1 MADAKTKARVEKLRE
16 LVNHHNYRYY
26 VLDSPEISDA
36 EFDRLFDELAELEK
50 KHPELVTPDSP
61 TQRVGAEPSD
71 EFRSVRHRLPMLSL
85 NKVTSEEEFAD
96 FHRRVLEL
104 GGIKEADVEYVTEPK
119 WDGLAVELVYEK
131 GIFVQGSTRGDGVTG
146 EDVTPNLKTIKSI
159 PLRLSEEK
167 KGIPKLLEVRG
178 EVIFPKEEFEKLNR
192 ALAKAGEE
200 VFANPRNAAAGAVRQ
215 LDPKITATRPLVFL
229 AYGTG
234 AIEGAHFDNHFD
246 TMVAV
251 KNWGFRTSREIRL
264 CRTPEEIQKEFEKI
278 KVARDKAPFEMDGI
292 VVKVNQ
298 FKVQRRMGE
307 LSRSPRWAVAWKF
320 PPQQA
325 KTKVLD
331 IIVQVGRTGT
341 LTPVAVL
348 EPVRVGGVEV
358 SRATLHNEDEVAKKD
373 IRIGDTVFIQ
383 RAGDVIPE
391 VVGVDK
397 SRRTGHEKIFKM
409 PAKCPVCGSKAVRL
423 PGEAATRCTGL
434 ACRAQ
439 LVERISHFV
448 SKGGM
453 NAEGLGFRWIEQLVE
468 NKLISDPADLY
479 FLEKSDWMKL
489 ERMGDKLASNLTN
502 AIENSKKPDLPH
514 FLYALG
520 IRNVGE
526 HLAQVLA
533 RHFGSVEA
541 LMETSEENL
550 TQVREV
556 GPIVA
561 KSITSFFSDAAN
573 RKVIEKLKK
582 GGVVF
587 PVYRQEKLPQ
597 TLSGYTFV
605 ITGTL
610 ENFGRDEAKAELEK
624 RGAKVSSSVSKKTSF
639 VIVGENPGSK
649 QADARR
655 LGVKTI
661 GEEEMAALLKGA
673 KKPEDL

>member
-1 MADAKTKARVEKLRE
+1 MADAKIKARVEKLRE
-16 LVNHHNYRYY
+16 LVNHHNYRYH

-50 KHPELVTPDSP
+50 KHPELVTSDSP

-71 EFRSVRHRLPMLSL
+71 QFRSVRHRLPMLSL
-85 NKVTSEEEFAD
+85 NKVISEEEFAD

-104 GGIKEADVEYVTEPK
+104 GGIKDSEVEYVTEPK

-131 GIFVQGSTRGDGVTG
+131 GIFTQGSTRGDGVTG
-146 EDVTPNLKTIKSI
+146 EEVTPNLKTIKSI

-167 KGIPKLLEVRG
+167 NKAPKLLEVRG

-192 ALAKAGEE
+192 AKARAGEE

-215 LDPKITATRPLVFL
+215 LDPKITATRPLVFI
-229 AYGTG
+229 AYGIG
-234 AIEGAHFDNHFD
+234 AVEGTHFENHYE
-246 TMVAV
+246 TILAL
-251 KNWGFRTSREIRL
+251 KAWGFRTSKEIRL
-264 CRTPEEIQKEFEKI
+264 CRTPEEVKKEFEKI
-278 KVARDKAPFEMDGI
+278 KAAREDFPFEMDGI

-298 FKVQRRMGE
+298 YKVQRRMGE
-307 LSRSPRWAVAWKF
+307 LSRSPRWAAAWKF

-325 KTKVLD
+325 KTVVKD
-331 IIVQVGRTGT
+331 IIVQVGRTGA

-358 SRATLHNEDEVAKKD
+358 SRASLHNEDEVAKKD

-391 VVGVDK
+391 VIGVDK
-397 SRRTGHEKIFKM
+397 SKRNGNEKIFKM
-409 PAKCPVCGSKAVRL
+409 PAKCPACGSKAVRL
-423 PGEAATRCTGL
+423 PGEAATKCTGL
-434 ACRAQ
+434 ACPAQ
-439 LVERISHFV
+439 LVERIAHFV

-453 NAEGLGFRWIEQLVE
+453 NMEGLGFRWIEQLE
-468 NKLISDPADLY
+468 GKKLIADPADLY
-479 FLEKSDWMKL
+479 FLEKNDWMKL
-489 ERMGDKLASNLTN
+489 DRMGDKLAANLLN
-502 AIENSKKPDLPH
+502 AIDSSKKPDLPH

-541 LMETSEENL
+541 LMEATEEEL
-550 TQVREV
+550 TQVHEV

-561 KSITSFFSDAAN
+561 KSIDSFFSDSAN

-582 GGVVF
+582 GGVLF
-587 PVYRQEKLPQ
+587 PVYRREKLPQ
-597 TLSGYTFV
+597 TLAGYTFV
-605 ITGTL
+605 ITGAL
-610 ENFGRDEAKAELEK
+610 ENFSRDQAKVELEK
-624 RGAKVSSSVSKKTSF
+624 RGAKVSSSVSKKTNF
-639 VIVGENPGSK
+639 VIAGENPGSK
-649 QADARR
+649 LTDAER

-661 GEEEMAALLKGA
+661 GENQMVALLEEK
-673 KKPEDL
+673 KKPEDM

>member
-1 MADAKTKARVEKLRE
+1 MTDAKTKARVEKLRE

-26 VLDSPEISDA
+26 VLDSPEISDE

-61 TQRVGAEPSD
+61 TQRVGAEPSE

-85 NKVTSEEEFAD
+85 NKVTTEEEFAD

-104 GGIKEADVEYVTEPK
+104 GGIKESEVEYVTEPK

-131 GIFVQGSTRGDGVTG
+131 GAFVRGSTRGDGVTG

-167 KGIPKLLEVRG
+167 AIAPKLLEVRG

-192 ALAKAGEE
+192 ALAKEGEE
-200 VFANPRNAAAGAVRQ
+200 VFANPRNAAAGTVRQ
-215 LDPKITATRPLVFL
+215 LDPRITASRPLVFF

-234 AIEGAHFDNHFD
+234 ELEGARFD
-246 TMVAV
+246 THFETMMAV
-251 KNWGFRTSREIRL
+251 KNWGFRTSREIKT
-264 CRTPEEIQKEFEKI
+264 CRSPGEVAKEFDKI
-278 KVARDKAPFEMDGI
+278 KAAREAAPFEMDGI

-320 PPQQA
+320 PPQKA
-325 KTKVLD
+325 KTVVKD

-373 IRIGDTVFIQ
+373 ICIGDTVFIQ

-391 VVGVDK
+391 VLEVDK

-409 PAKCPVCGSKAVRL
+409 PARCPVCGSKALRL

-439 LVERISHFV
+439 LVEKLAHFV

-453 NAEGLGFRWIEQLVE
+453 NAEGIGFRWIEQLVDK
-468 NKLISDPADLY
+468 KLIADPADLY
-479 FLEKSDWMKL
+479 FLEKKDFMKL
-489 ERMGDKLASNLTN
+489 ERMGDKLASNMLA
-502 AIENSKKPDLPH
+502 AIESSKKPDLPH
-514 FLYALG
+514 FLFALG

-526 HLAQVLA
+526 HLAQVLS
-533 RHFGSVEA
+533 RHFGSLEA
-541 LMETSEENL
+541 LMESSEEEL

-561 KSITSFFSDAAN
+561 QSIASFFSDSTN

-582 GGVVF
+582 GGIVF
-587 PVYRQEKLPQ
+587 PVYQREKLPQ
-597 TLSGYTFV
+597 NLAGYTFV

-639 VIVGENPGSK
+639 VIVGESPGSK
-649 QADARR
+649 LADAER

-661 GEEEMAALLKGA
+661 GEKEMVALLQGA
-673 KKPEDL
+673 KKPEEL

>member
-1 MADAKTKARVEKLRE
+1 MADAKTKSRIEKLRE
-16 LVNHHNYRYY
+16 LVNRHNYRYH

-36 EFDRLFDELAELEK
+36 EFDRLFDELVELEK
-50 KHPELVTPDSP
+50 KHPELITPDSP

-71 EFRSVRHRLPMLSL
+71 EFRSVKHRLPMLSL
-85 NKVTSEEEFAD
+85 NKVASEEEFAD

-104 GGIKEADVEYVTEPK
+104 GGIKEAEVEYVTEPK

-131 GIFVQGSTRGDGVTG
+131 GIFSQGSTRGDGVSG
-146 EDVTPNLKTIKSI
+146 EEVTPNLKTIKSI
-159 PLRLSEEK
+159 PLRLSEKEDQT
-167 KGIPKLLEVRG
+167 PKLLEVRG

-192 ALAKAGEE
+192 ARAKADEE
-200 VFANPRNAAAGAVRQ
+200 VYANPRNAAAGAVRQ
-215 LDPKITATRPLVFL
+215 LDSKITAARPLLFI

-234 AIEGAHFDNHFD
+234 TVAGTPFENHYE
-246 TMVAV
+246 TVSAL

-264 CRTPEEIQKEFEKI
+264 CRTPAEVKKEFEKI
-278 KVARDKAPFEMDGI
+278 KAAREENPLEMDGI

-298 FKVQRRMGE
+298 FKVQKRMGE

-320 PPQQA
+320 PAQKA
-325 KTKVLD
+325 KTVVKD

-391 VVGVDK
+391 VLGVDK
-397 SRRTGHEKIFKM
+397 SRRKGTEKIFKM
-409 PAKCPVCGSKAVRL
+409 PAKCPVCGSQAVRL

-439 LVERISHFV
+439 LVEKLAHFV

-453 NAEGLGFRWIEQLVE
+453 NAEGLGFRWIEQLVGK
-468 NKLISDPADLY
+468 KLIADPADLY
-479 FLEKSDWMKL
+479 FLEKTDFMKL
-489 ERMGDKLASNLTN
+489 DRMGDKLASNLLA
-502 AIENSKKPDLPH
+502 AIESSQKPDLPH

-533 RHFGSVEA
+533 RHFGSAEA
-541 LMETSEENL
+541 LMAASEEEL
-550 TQVREV
+550 TGVREV

-561 KSITSFFSDAAN
+561 KSIASFFSDAAN

-582 GGVVF
+582 GGVVL
-587 PVYRQEKLPQ
+587 PVYVREKLLQ
-597 TLSGYTFV
+597 NLAGLTFV

-610 ENFGRDEAKAELEK
+610 ENYGRDEAKAELEK
-624 RGAKVSSSVSKKTSF
+624 RGGKVSSSVSKKTGF
-639 VIVGENPGSK
+639 VIVGESPGSK
-649 QADARR
+649 LADAER

-661 GEEEMAALLKGA
+661 GEKEMVALLKGA

>member
-1 MADAKTKARVEKLRE
+1 MADAKEKARVEKLRE
-16 LVNHHNYRYY
+16 MVNYHNYRYY
-26 VLDSPEISDA
+26 VLDSPEISDE
-36 EFDRLFDELAELEK
+36 EFDRLFDELVALEK
-50 KHPELVTPDSP
+50 KHPELVSPDSP

-85 NKVTSEEEFAD
+85 NKVASEEEFAD

-104 GGIKEADVEYVTEPK
+104 GGIAESEVEYVTEPK

-131 GIFVQGSTRGDGVTG
+131 GVFTQGSTRGDGITG
-146 EDVTPNLKTIKSI
+146 EEVTPNLKTIKSI

-167 KGIPKLLEVRG
+167 NKAPRLLEVRG

-215 LDPKITATRPLVFL
+215 LDPKITATRPLVFF

-234 AIEGAHFDNHFD
+234 ELERARFDNHYD
-246 TMVAV
+246 TMMAV
-251 KNWGFRTSREIRL
+251 RDWGFRTSKEIRL
-264 CRTPEEIQKEFEKI
+264 CRRPEEVKKEFEKT
-278 KVARDKAPFEMDGI
+278 KAAREKTSFEMDGV

-298 FKVQRRMGE
+298 YKVQKRMGE

-320 PPQQA
+320 PPQKA
-325 KTKVLD
+325 KTVVKD
-331 IIVQVGRTGT
+331 IIVQVGRTGA

-373 IRIGDTVFIQ
+373 IHIGDTVFIQ

-397 SRRTGHEKIFKM
+397 SRRTGNEKIFKM
-409 PAKCPVCGSKAVRL
+409 PSRCPVCGSKAVRL

-439 LVERISHFV
+439 LVEKLAHFV

-453 NAEGLGFRWIEQLVE
+453 NADGLGFRWIEQLVDK
-468 NKLISDPADLY
+468 KLIADPADLY
-479 FLEKSDWMKL
+479 FLEKKDWMKL
-489 ERMGDKLASNLTN
+489 DRMGDKLASNL
-502 AIENSKKPDLPH
+502 AAAVESSKKPDLPH

-533 RHFGSVEA
+533 RHFGRLEV
-541 LMETSEENL
+541 LMETGEEEL

-561 KSITSFFSDAAN
+561 KSISSFFSDATN

-587 PVYRQEKLPQ
+587 PTYEREKLPQ
-597 TLSGYTFV
+597 SLAGYTFV

-610 ENFGRDEAKAELEK
+610 ENFSRDRARSELEK
-624 RGAKVSSSVSKKTSF
+624 RGAKAASSVSKKTDF
-639 VIVGENPGSK
+639 VVVGENPGSK
-649 QADARR
+649 LTDALR
-655 LGVKTI
+655 LEVKTI
-661 GEEEMAALLKGA
+661 GEKEMVALLKGD